1 MSPDLESRLRRRFGD
16 DGLREYASAQAAG
29 LSMPVQVGP
38 YFLAAQEQH
47 PLTLGAFADAVG
59 ESDFDADLRDAL
71 RLGTDQGA
79 ELCVTLDGSV
89 RAVFL
94 GLDLPAMHVGA
105 SVEAFATGLLLLDQ
119 ALPRI
124 AGVDDPT
131 EGFPVLSE
139 LRRELLALDPGAFED
154 REGWWPRVLDDIRLP
169 LNVASSAAF
178 EVVGEDGE
186 GRIFTEATRP
196 GLPHPEEL
204 LWYRLAGG
212 GVEPDAVS
220 RVYCELEPCL
230 MPGHYCALWMARMF
244 PNAEFT
250 HSFPYGPSAR
260 IREDGARALVVHLA
274 EQEQRGDQ
282 PRTRGSWSDDRTG

>member
-1 MSPDLESRLRRRFGD
+1 MSADLGSELRLRFGD
-16 DGLREYASAQAAG
+16 DGLREYAGAQAAG
-29 LSMPVQVGP
+29 LPMPVQVGP
-38 YFLAAQEQH
+38 YFIAAHEQH
-47 PLTLGAFADAVG
+47 PLTLGGFAETVG
-59 ESDFDADLRDAL
+59 ESDFDVELRDAL

-79 ELCVTLDGSV
+79 ELCVTPDGSV

-94 GLDLPAMHVGA
+94 GLDLPAMPVSA
-105 SVEAFATGLLLLDQ
+105 SVETFATGLLLLDR

-124 AGVDDPT
+124 AGVDDPAD
-131 EGFPVLSE
+131 GFPVLLE
-139 LRRELLALDPGAFED
+139 LRQALLALDPGAFQD

-169 LNVASSAAF
+169 LNVSASAAF

-186 GRIFTEATRP
+186 GRIFTEVTRP

-230 MPGHYCALWMARMF
+230 MPGHYCALWMARLF

-250 HSFPYGPSAR
+250 HSFPYGLGAR
-260 IREDGARALVVHLA
+260 TREDGARALVIHLA
-274 EQEQRGDQ
+274 EQAQRGE
-282 PRTRGSWSDDRTG
+282 